1 LIADFGSM
9 ENLPKTKADK
19 LLMPQ
24 ENDITL
30 LVRQSYPHCLRRQ
43 SRAGI
48 CGSHQM
54 ASAMKK

>member
-9 ENLPKTKADK
+9 DNVPKQKQIK

-24 ENDITL
+24 ENDTAL
-30 LVRQSYPHCLRRQ
+30 MVRQSYPHCLRRQ

-48 CGSHQM
+48 VDRINGP
-54 ASAMKK
+54 AMKK